1 MENNS
6 QEIINTNLINIP
18 ENARIKV
25 YWNDR
30 PENYSRET
38 RNRVQK
44 YFSTKYNVDRK
55 FINVVYRPTKVSDN
69 GDVIEISGA
78 GIENILNVSYQREL
92 FKEWLSREGKVV
104 NFDKII
110 ALDDKINGAL
120 ELDPDVKPHKKYVLK
135 WLTLNNFLS
144 FGDSNFFPVDR
155 FKGLTVV
162 NSEPQNQG
170 GKTTLTVDAM
180 KFLFFGKTT
189 KTDKNE
195 QIFNQFNEETELNVR
210 GMLEIDGDQELII
223 ERLMTRKKKRNGEWN
238 VENKLNFYQIMPDGT
253 EELMNEENAVITT
266 ELIKDSVGS
275 EKDFEMVVLAT
286 ARNLDNLIDLTTT
299 ESGKLLTRFIGLEI
313 IEQKEAQV
321 REMYNTFS
329 KTMKSNTYNIT
340 TLNEEIVAHRDK
352 VIELKESEIKFREDL
367 VIEKDVQNK
376 LNEEKITLVG
386 KKDKIDVEILTLNPS
401 KLEKE
406 IKDITEVGTGHNAK
420 VEKLLTDIAE
430 IGEVNF
436 DEDRDHQLGKDKV
449 TLSSTI
455 AVTSAEIE
463 RLEKAVADL
472 VAGGICQSCNRKLDD
487 VDNTEHIKKHNTD
500 IKTLMKKLETNTKT
514 LNLVEVEIN
523 SLSETKTL
531 IDNKNKLELSK
542 DKLLVELDSLR
553 LKLKTKKSD
562 LKKYNDNL
570 TSIKNNEEI
579 DIEISNISTKILV
592 CENQKEELSKSIQK
606 VVGDIENNNN
616 NIETKEKLIV
626 TINKE
631 SEIEKIFKVYIEMV
645 GKKGISKLV
654 LRSVL
659 PIINSE
665 LQRLLDDV
673 TDFDIEIFI
682 DDKNEVKFSLIKD
695 EIEKPLKSG
704 SGFELTS
711 ASIALRC
718 VLGKMSTLPMPNFI
732 AFDEV
737 LGRVAN
743 DNIEKMKPLFDKIR
757 DMFDIVFFISHNE
770 LVKDM
775 ADNIITV
782 VKENNI
788 SRINIS

>member
-1 MENNS
+1 MGNNG
-6 QEIINTNLINIP
+6 QEIINTDLIIP
-18 ENARIKV
+18 QNAKIKV
-25 YWNDR
+25 YWSDR
-30 PENYSRET
+30 PENYSRENK
-38 RNRVQK
+38 NRVQK
-44 YFSTKYNVDRK
+44 YFATKYDIDKTRVN
-55 FINVVYRPTKVSDN
+55 IVYRPIKVSEN

-78 GIENILNVSYQREL
+78 GIENIMDISYQREL
-92 FKEWLSREGKVV
+92 FKEWITREGKKV
-104 NFDKII
+104 NFDKIV
-110 ALDDKINGAL
+110 ALDDKVNSAL
-120 ELDPDVKPHKKYVLK
+120 ELDADIKLHKKYVLK

-144 FGDSNFFPVDR
+144 FGDNNYFPVDR

-162 NSEPQNQG
+162 NSAPENQS

-195 QIFNQFNEETELNVR
+195 EVFNQFNEEPELKVR
-210 GMLEIDGDQELII
+210 GMLEIDGDQEVII
-223 ERLMTRKKKRNGEWN
+223 ERVMTRKKKRTGDWN
-238 VENKLNFYQIMPDGT
+238 ITNSVNYYQIMPDGS
-253 EELMNEENAVITT
+253 EELMNEENATITT
-266 ELIKDSVGS
+266 QAIKDAVGS

-286 ARNLDNLIDLTTT
+286 ARNLDSLIDLTAS

-313 IEQKEAQV
+313 IEQKEAQA
-321 REMYNTFS
+321 REMYNAFA
-329 KTMKSNTYNIT
+329 KTMKSNTYNVP
-340 TLNEEIVAHRDK
+340 TLTEEIEQHTK
-352 VIELKESEIKFREDL
+352 NLGELKESEIKFREEL
-367 VIEKDVQNK
+367 VNEKDKQNK
-376 LNEEKITLVG
+376 LNDDKIALVE

-406 IKDITEVGTGHNAK
+406 IETITETGKGYKADVK
-420 VEKLLTDIAE
+420 EYVDKITK
-430 IGEVNF
+430 IGVIEF

-449 TLSSTI
+449 KLSSTI
-455 AVTSAEIE
+455 AVTSADID

-472 VAGGICQSCNRKLDD
+472 VTGGICQSCNRKLDD
-487 VDNTEHIKKHNTD
+487 VDNTEHINKHNIDIQGLMNKLNTD
-500 IKTLMKKLETNTKT
+500 TKKLKVVNDGIE
-514 LNLVEVEIN
+514 
-523 SLSETKTL
+523 SLSKIKAL
-531 IDNKNKLELSK
+531 VDSKNKLELSR

-553 LKLKTKKSD
+553 IKLKSKNDD

-570 TSIKNNEEI
+570 ASIKKNEDI
-579 DIEISNISTKILV
+579 DIEISNISTKIKV
-592 CENQKEELSKSIQK
+592 CEHQKEELSKSVQK
-606 VVGDIENNNN
+606 TVSDIESNNNQ
-616 NIETKEKLIV
+616 IQIKEKLIE

-631 SEIEKIFKVYIEMV
+631 GEVEKVFKIYIEMV

-665 LQRLLDDV
+665 LQRLLDEV
-673 TDFDIEIFI
+673 TDFDVEIFI

-695 EIEKPLKSG
+695 EVEKPLKSG

-732 AFDEV
+732 VFDEV

-743 DNIEKMKPLFDKIR
+743 SNVEGMKPLFDKIK
-757 DMFDIVFFISHNE
+757 DMFDIVFLISHNE

-775 ADNIITV
+775 ADSIITV

-788 SRINIS
+788 SVININ

>member
-266 ELIKDSVGS
+266 QLIKDSVGS

-406 IKDITEVGTGHNAK
+406 IKDITEIGTGHNAK

-449 TLSSTI
+449 TLSSAI

-487 VDNTEHIKKHNTD
+487 VDNTEHIKKHNAD

-743 DNIEKMKPLFDKIR
+743 DNIERMKPLFDKIR

-770 LVKDM
+770 LVKDW

-788 SRINIS
+788 SKINIS

>member
-1 MENNS
+1 MENSS
-6 QEIINTNLINIP
+6 QEIMNTDLVIP
-18 ENARIKV
+18 QNARIKV

-55 FINVVYRPTKVSDN
+55 FINVVYRPIKVNNN

-238 VENKLNFYQIMPDGT
+238 VDNKLNFYQIMPDGT

-266 ELIKDSVGS
+266 QLIKDSVGS

-352 VIELKESEIKFREDL
+352 LIELKESEIKFREDL
-367 VIEKDVQNK
+367 VIQKDIQNK

-406 IKDITEVGTGHNAK
+406 IKDITEVGTGHKAAVK
-420 VEKLLTDIAE
+420 KLLDDIAE

-449 TLSSTI
+449 TLSSAI

-487 VDNTEHIKKHNTD
+487 VDNTEHINKHNTD
-500 IKTLMKKLETNTKT
+500 IQSLMRKLNTDTKK
-514 LNLVEVEIN
+514 LNLVETEIK

-553 LKLKTKKSD
+553 LKLKTKNSD

-592 CENQKEELSKSIQK
+592 CENQKEELSKSIQR
-606 VVGDIENNNN
+606 VVNDIENNDNQ
-616 NIETKEKLIV
+616 IEVKEKLIE

-673 TDFDIEIFI
+673 TDFDVEIFI

-788 SRINIS
+788 SRINIG

>member
-6 QEIINTNLINIP
+6 QEIIKTDLVIP
-18 ENARIKV
+18 QNARIKV
-25 YWNDR
+25 YWDDR
-30 PENYSRET
+30 PENYSREN

-44 YFSTKYNVDRK
+44 YFATKYDIDKSRVN
-55 FINVVYRPTKVSDN
+55 IVYRPIKVSDN

-78 GIENILNVSYQREL
+78 GIENIMDISYQREL
-92 FKEWLSREGKVV
+92 FKEWINREGKEV
-104 NFDKII
+104 NFDKIV
-110 ALDDKINGAL
+110 ALDDKVNSAL
-120 ELDPDVKPHKKYVLK
+120 ELDTDIKLHKKYVLK

-144 FGDSNFFPVDR
+144 FGEDNYFPVDR
-155 FKGLTVV
+155 FKALTVV
-162 NSEPQNQG
+162 NSVPENQG

-195 QIFNQFNEETELNVR
+195 EIFNQFNEESELKVR
-210 GMLEIDGDQELII
+210 GMLEIDGDQEVII
-223 ERLMTRKKKRNGEWN
+223 ERVMTRKKKRTGDWN
-238 VENKLNFYQIMPDGT
+238 ITNSVNYYQIMPDGS
-253 EELMNEENAVITT
+253 EELMNEENATITT
-266 ELIKDSVGS
+266 QAIKDAVGS

-286 ARNLDNLIDLTTT
+286 ARNLDSLIDLTTT

-313 IEQKEAQV
+313 IEQKEAQA
-321 REMYNTFS
+321 REMYNAFA
-329 KTMKSNTYNIT
+329 KTMKSNTYNVP
-340 TLNEEIVAHRDK
+340 TLTEEIEQHNKNLV
-352 VIELKESEIKFREDL
+352 ELKEAEIKFREEL
-367 VIEKDVQNK
+367 VNEKDKQNK
-376 LNEEKITLVG
+376 LNEDKIALVE

-406 IKDITEVGTGHNAK
+406 IETITETGKGYKADVKEYVDKIN
-420 VEKLLTDIAE
+420 E
-430 IGEVNF
+430 IGVIEF

-449 TLSSTI
+449 TLSSAI
-455 AVTSAEIE
+455 AVTSAEID

-487 VDNTEHIKKHNTD
+487 VDNTEHINKHNAD
-500 IKTLMKKLETNTKT
+500 IQVLMKKLDVDTKK
-514 LNLVEVEIN
+514 LKAVNADIE
-523 SLSETKTL
+523 SLSKIKEQVN
-531 IDNKNKLELSK
+531 DKNKLELSR

-553 LKLKTKKSD
+553 LKLKSKNDD

-570 TSIKNNEEI
+570 ASIKKNEDI
-579 DIEISNISTKILV
+579 DIEISDISTKIKV
-592 CENQKEELSKSIQK
+592 CEHQKEELSKSVQK
-606 VVGDIENNNN
+606 TTTDIENNNN
-616 NIETKEKLIV
+616 QIQVKEKLIE

-631 SEIEKIFKVYIEMV
+631 SEIEKVFKIYIEMV

-665 LQRLLDDV
+665 LQRLLDEV
-673 TDFDIEIFI
+673 TDFDVEIFI

-695 EIEKPLKSG
+695 EVEKPLKSG

-732 AFDEV
+732 VFDEV

-743 DNIEKMKPLFDKIR
+743 SNIEGMKPLFDKIK

-770 LVKDM
+770 LVKDW

-782 VKENNI
+782 TKNSDNI
-788 SRINIS
+788 STININ

>member
-449 TLSSTI
+449 TLSSAI

-487 VDNTEHIKKHNTD
+487 VDNTEHIKKHNAD

-592 CENQKEELSKSIQK
+592 CENQKEELSKSVQR

-743 DNIEKMKPLFDKIR
+743 DNIERMKPLFDKIR

-770 LVKDM
+770 LVKDW

-788 SRINIS
+788 SKINIS

>member
-6 QEIINTNLINIP
+6 QDIIKTDLVIP
-18 ENARIKV
+18 QNARIKV
-25 YWNDR
+25 YWDDR
-30 PENYSRET
+30 PENYSREN

-44 YFSTKYNVDRK
+44 YFATKYDIDKTRVN
-55 FINVVYRPTKVSDN
+55 IVYRPIKVSEN

-78 GIENILNVSYQREL
+78 GIENIMDISYQREL
-92 FKEWLSREGKVV
+92 FKEWINREGKEV
-104 NFDKII
+104 NFDKIV
-110 ALDDKINGAL
+110 ALDDKVNSAL
-120 ELDPDVKPHKKYVLK
+120 ELDTDIKLHKKYVLK

-144 FGDSNFFPVDR
+144 FGEDNYFPVDR
-155 FKGLTVV
+155 FKALTVV
-162 NSEPQNQG
+162 NSVPENQG

-195 QIFNQFNEETELNVR
+195 EIFNQFNEESELKVR
-210 GMLEIDGDQELII
+210 GMLEIDGDQEVII
-223 ERLMTRKKKRNGEWN
+223 ERVMTRKKKRSGDWN
-238 VENKLNFYQIMPDGT
+238 ITNSVNYYQIMPDGS
-253 EELMNEENAVITT
+253 EELMNEENATITT
-266 ELIKDSVGS
+266 QAIKDAVGS

-286 ARNLDNLIDLTTT
+286 ARNLDSLIDLTTT

-313 IEQKEAQV
+313 IEQKEAQA
-321 REMYNTFS
+321 REMYNAFA
-329 KTMKSNTYNIT
+329 KTMKSNTYNVP
-340 TLNEEIVAHRDK
+340 TLTEEIEQHNKNLV
-352 VIELKESEIKFREDL
+352 ELKEAEIKFREEL
-367 VIEKDVQNK
+367 VNEKDKQNK
-376 LNEEKITLVG
+376 LNEDKIALVE

-406 IKDITEVGTGHNAK
+406 IETITETGKGYKADVKEYVDKINK
-420 VEKLLTDIAE
+420 
-430 IGEVNF
+430 IGVIEF

-449 TLSSTI
+449 TLSSAI
-455 AVTSAEIE
+455 AVTSAEID

-487 VDNTEHIKKHNTD
+487 VDNTEHINKHNAD
-500 IKTLMKKLETNTKT
+500 IQVLMKKLDADTKK
-514 LNLVEVEIN
+514 LKAVNVEIE
-523 SLSETKTL
+523 SLSKIKEQV
-531 IDNKNKLELSK
+531 NAKNKLELSR
-542 DKLLVELDSLR
+542 DKLLVELDALR
-553 LKLKTKKSD
+553 LKLKSKNDD

-570 TSIKNNEEI
+570 ASIKKNEDI
-579 DIEISNISTKILV
+579 DIDISNISTQIKV
-592 CENQKEELSKSIQK
+592 CEHQKEELSKSVQK
-606 VVGDIENNNN
+606 TASDIENNNN
-616 NIETKEKLIV
+616 QIQVKEKLIE

-631 SEIEKIFKVYIEMV
+631 SEVEKVFKIYIEMV

-665 LQRLLDDV
+665 LQRLLDEV
-673 TDFDIEIFI
+673 TDFDVEIFI

-695 EIEKPLKSG
+695 EVEKPLKSG

-732 AFDEV
+732 VFDEV

-743 DNIEKMKPLFDKIR
+743 SNIEGMKPLFDKIK

-775 ADNIITV
+775 ADSIITV

-788 SRINIS
+788 SKIKFT

>member
-162 NSEPQNQG
+162 NSEPKNQG
-170 GKTTLTVDAM
+170 GKSTLTVDAM

-195 QIFNQFNEETELNVR
+195 EIFNQFNEETELNVR
-210 GMLEIDGDQELII
+210 GMLEIDGDQEVII
-223 ERLMTRKKKRNGEWN
+223 ERAMTRKKKRNGDWN
-238 VENKLNFYQIMPDGT
+238 VTNSVNYYQIMPDGT

-266 ELIKDSVGS
+266 QLIKDSVGN

-286 ARNLDNLIDLTTT
+286 ARNLDSLIDLTAT

-329 KTMKSNTYNIT
+329 KTMKSNVYNIT
-340 TLNEEIVAHRDK
+340 TLNEEIVAHREK

-367 VIEKDVQNK
+367 VIEKDIQNK

-406 IKDITEVGTGHNAK
+406 IKDITEVGTGHNSK

-436 DEDRDHQLGKDKV
+436 DEDRDHQLSKDKV
-449 TLSSTI
+449 TLSSVI

-487 VDNTEHIKKHNTD
+487 VDNTEHIKKHNAD

-523 SLSETKTL
+523 SLSETKAL

-592 CENQKEELSKSIQK
+592 CENQKEELSKSVQR

-673 TDFDIEIFI
+673 TDFDVEIFI

-695 EIEKPLKSG
+695 EVEKPLKSG

-711 ASIALRC
+711 SSIALRC

-737 LGRVAN
+737 LGRVAD
-743 DNIEKMKPLFDKIR
+743 DNIEKMKPLFDKVR

-770 LVKDM
+770 LVKDF

>member
-6 QEIINTNLINIP
+6 QEIIKTDLIIP
-18 ENARIKV
+18 QNARIKV
-25 YWNDR
+25 YWDDR
-30 PENYSRET
+30 PENYSREN

-44 YFSTKYNVDRK
+44 YFSTKYDVDK
-55 FINVVYRPTKVSDN
+55 SKINVVYRPIKVSDN

-78 GIENILNVSYQREL
+78 GIENIMNVSYQREL
-92 FKEWLSREGKVV
+92 FKEWINREGKEV

-110 ALDDKINGAL
+110 ALDDKINSAL

-144 FGDSNFFPVDR
+144 FGDNNYFPVDR

-162 NSEPQNQG
+162 NSIPHNQG

-195 QIFNQFNEETELNVR
+195 QIFNQFNEETELKVR
-210 GMLEIDGDQELII
+210 GMLEIDGDEELII
-223 ERLMTRKKKRNGEWN
+223 ERLMTRKKKRSGDWN
-238 VENKLNFYQIMPDGT
+238 IENKVNYYQIMPDGS
-253 EELMNEENAVITT
+253 EELMNEENAIITT
-266 ELIKDSVGS
+266 QTIKDAVGS

-286 ARNLDNLIDLTTT
+286 ARNLDSLIDLTTT

-313 IEQKEAQV
+313 IEQKEAQA
-321 REMYNTFS
+321 REMYNAFA
-329 KTMKSNTYNIT
+329 KTMKSNTYNT
-340 TLNEEIVAHRDK
+340 ATLTEEIEEHVKTIAS
-352 VIELKESEIKFREDL
+352 LKELEIKSREEL
-367 VIEKDVQNK
+367 VNEKDKQNK
-376 LNEEKITLVG
+376 LNEDKIALVE

-406 IKDITEVGTGHNAK
+406 IETITETGQGYKAQVK
-420 VEKLLTDIAE
+420 EYTDKIAE
-430 IGEVNF
+430 IGVIEF

-449 TLSSTI
+449 ALSSSI
-455 AVTSAEIE
+455 AVTTAEIE
-463 RLEKAVADL
+463 RLETAVADL
-472 VAGGICQSCNRKLDD
+472 IAGGICQSCNRKLDD
-487 VDNTEHIKKHNTD
+487 VDNTEHINKHNAD
-500 IKTLMKKLETNTKT
+500 IQALMKKLTDDGNKLTK
-514 LNLVEVEIN
+514 VEEEIK
-523 SLSETKTL
+523 SLSETKKL
-531 IDNKNKLELSK
+531 VESKNKLELSK
-542 DKLLVELDSLR
+542 DKLLVELQSLR
-553 LKLKTKKSD
+553 LKLKSKNED

-570 TSIKNNEEI
+570 ASIKKNEDI
-579 DIEISNISTKILV
+579 DIEISNISTLIKV
-592 CENQKEELSKSIQK
+592 CEHQKEELSKAVQK
-606 VVGDIENNNN
+606 AVTDIEYNNTQ
-616 NIETKEKLIV
+616 IETKTKLIE
-626 TINKE
+626 TIGKE
-631 SEIEKIFKVYIEMV
+631 AEVEKVFKIYIEMV

-665 LQRLLDDV
+665 LQRLLDEV
-673 TDFDIEIFI
+673 TDFDVEIFI
-682 DDKNEVKFSLIKD
+682 DDKNEVKFSIIKD

-743 DNIEKMKPLFDKIR
+743 DNIERMKPLFDKIR

-770 LVKDM
+770 LVKDWS
-775 ADNIITV
+775 DNIITV
-782 VKENNI
+782 TKDNNI
-788 SRINIS
+788 SRININ

>member
-1 MENNS
+1 MENNN
-6 QEIINTNLINIP
+6 QEIIKTDLIIP
-18 ENARIKV
+18 QNARIKV
-25 YWNDR
+25 YWDDR
-30 PENYSRET
+30 PENYSREN

-44 YFSTKYNVDRK
+44 YFSTKYDVDK
-55 FINVVYRPTKVSDN
+55 SKINVVYRPIKISDN

-78 GIENILNVSYQREL
+78 GIENIMNVSYQREL
-92 FKEWLSREGKVV
+92 FKEWINREGKEV
-104 NFDKII
+104 NFEKII
-110 ALDDKINGAL
+110 ALDDKINSAL

-144 FGDSNFFPVDR
+144 FGDNNYFPVDR

-162 NSEPQNQG
+162 NSTPQNQG

-195 QIFNQFNEETELNVR
+195 QIFNQFNEETELKVR
-210 GMLEIDGDQELII
+210 GMLEIDGDEELII
-223 ERLMTRKKKRNGEWN
+223 ERLMTRKKKRSGEWN
-238 VENKLNFYQIMPDGT
+238 IENKVNYYQIMPDGS
-253 EELMNEENAVITT
+253 EELMNEENAIITT
-266 ELIKDSVGS
+266 QTIKDAVGS

-286 ARNLDNLIDLTTT
+286 ARNLDSLIDLTTT

-313 IEQKEAQV
+313 IEQKEVQA
-321 REMYNTFS
+321 REMYNAFA
-329 KTMKSNTYNIT
+329 KTMKSNTYNT
-340 TLNEEIVAHRDK
+340 STLTEEIEEHVKSIAD
-352 VIELKESEIKFREDL
+352 LKELEIKSREEL
-367 VIEKDVQNK
+367 VNEKDKQNK
-376 LNEEKITLVG
+376 LNEDKIALVE

-406 IKDITEVGTGHNAK
+406 IETITETGK
-420 VEKLLTDIAE
+420 GYKTQVKEYTDKITE
-430 IGEVNF
+430 IGVIEF

-449 TLSSTI
+449 TLSSAI
-455 AVTSAEIE
+455 AVTTAEID
-463 RLEKAVADL
+463 RLETAVADL

-487 VDNTEHIKKHNTD
+487 VDNTEHINKHNAD
-500 IKTLMKKLETNTKT
+500 IQTLMKKLTDDTKKLT
-514 LNLVEVEIN
+514 KVEEEIK
-523 SLSETKTL
+523 SLSETKKL
-531 IDNKNKLELSK
+531 VDSKNKLELSK

-553 LKLKTKKSD
+553 LKLKSKNED

-570 TSIKNNEEI
+570 ASIKKNEDI
-579 DIEISNISTKILV
+579 DVEISNISTLIKV
-592 CENQKEELSKSIQK
+592 CEHQKEELSKAVQK
-606 VVGDIENNNN
+606 AVTDIENNNTQ
-616 NIETKEKLIV
+616 IETKTKLIE
-626 TINKE
+626 TIGKE
-631 SEIEKIFKVYIEMV
+631 GEVEKVFKIYIEMV

-665 LQRLLDDV
+665 LQRLLDEV
-673 TDFDIEIFI
+673 TDFDVEIFI
-682 DDKNEVKFSLIKD
+682 DDKNEVKFSIIKD

-743 DNIEKMKPLFDKIR
+743 DNIERMKPLFDKIR
-757 DMFDIVFFISHNE
+757 DMFDIVFFISHND
-770 LVKDM
+770 LVKDW

-782 VKENNI
+782 TKDNNI
-788 SRINIS
+788 SKININ

>member
-6 QEIINTNLINIP
+6 QEIINTDLIIP
-18 ENARIKV
+18 QNARIKV
-25 YWNDR
+25 YWDDR
-30 PENYSRET
+30 PENYSREN
-38 RNRVQK
+38 RNRVQR
-44 YFSTKYNVDRK
+44 YFATKYDIDKSR
-55 FINVVYRPTKVSDN
+55 INIVYRPIKVSDN

-78 GIENILNVSYQREL
+78 GIENIMDISYQREL
-92 FKEWLSREGKVV
+92 FKEWINREGKEV
-104 NFDKII
+104 NFDKIV
-110 ALDDKINGAL
+110 ALDDKVNSAL
-120 ELDPDVKPHKKYVLK
+120 ELDTDIKLHKKYVLK

-144 FGDSNFFPVDR
+144 FGENNYFPVDR
-155 FKGLTVV
+155 FKALTVV
-162 NSEPQNQG
+162 NSVPENQG

-195 QIFNQFNEETELNVR
+195 EIFNQFNEETELKVR
-210 GMLEIDGDQELII
+210 GMLEIDGDQEVII
-223 ERLMTRKKKRNGEWN
+223 ERVMTRKKKRSGDWN
-238 VENKLNFYQIMPDGT
+238 ITNNVNYYQIMPDGS
-253 EELMNEENAVITT
+253 EELMNEENATITT
-266 ELIKDSVGS
+266 QAIKDAVGS

-286 ARNLDNLIDLTTT
+286 ARNLDSLIDLTTT
-299 ESGKLLTRFIGLEI
+299 ESGKLLTRFIGLEV
-313 IEQKEAQV
+313 IEQKEAQA
-321 REMYNTFS
+321 REMYNSFA
-329 KTMKSNTYNIT
+329 KIMKSNTYNVP
-340 TLNEEIVAHRDK
+340 TLTEEIEQHHK
-352 VIELKESEIKFREDL
+352 NLGELKESELKFREEL
-367 VIEKDVQNK
+367 INEKDKQNK
-376 LNEEKITLVG
+376 FNEEKIGLVE

-406 IKDITEVGTGHNAK
+406 IETITETGKGYKADVKEYVNK
-420 VEKLLTDIAE
+420 INE
-430 IGEVNF
+430 IGVIEF

-449 TLSSTI
+449 TLSSAI
-455 AVTSAEIE
+455 AVTSADID

-487 VDNTEHIKKHNTD
+487 VDNTEHINKHNID
-500 IKTLMKKLETNTKT
+500 IQVLMNKLGVDTKKLKDVNT
-514 LNLVEVEIN
+514 EIE
-523 SLSETKTL
+523 SLSKIKEQV
-531 IDNKNKLELSK
+531 NSKNKLELSR

-553 LKLKTKKSD
+553 IKLKSKNDD

-570 TSIKNNEEI
+570 ASIKKNEEI
-579 DIEISNISTKILV
+579 DIEISDISTKIKV
-592 CENQKEELSKSIQK
+592 CEYQKEELSKSVQK
-606 VVGDIENNNN
+606 TVSDIENNNSQ
-616 NIETKEKLIV
+616 IQVKEKLIE

-631 SEIEKIFKVYIEMV
+631 SEVEKVFKIYIEMV

-665 LQRLLDDV
+665 LQRLLDEV
-673 TDFDIEIFI
+673 TDFDVEIFI

-695 EIEKPLKSG
+695 EVEKPLKSG

-732 AFDEV
+732 VFDEV

-743 DNIEKMKPLFDKIR
+743 TNIESMKPLFDKIK

-770 LVKDM
+770 LIKDW
-775 ADNIITV
+775 ADNIVTV
-782 VKENNI
+782 VKDSNNI
-788 SRINIS
+788 SSINIK

>member
-6 QEIINTNLINIP
+6 QEIIKTDLVIP
-18 ENARIKV
+18 QNARIKV
-25 YWNDR
+25 YWDDR
-30 PENYSRET
+30 PENYSREN

-44 YFSTKYNVDRK
+44 YFATKYDIDKTRVN
-55 FINVVYRPTKVSDN
+55 IVYRPIKVSEN

-78 GIENILNVSYQREL
+78 GIENIMDISYQREL
-92 FKEWLSREGKVV
+92 FKEWINREGKEV
-104 NFDKII
+104 NFDKIV
-110 ALDDKINGAL
+110 ALDDKVNSAL
-120 ELDPDVKPHKKYVLK
+120 ELDTDIKLHKKYVLK

-144 FGDSNFFPVDR
+144 FGEDNYFPVDR
-155 FKGLTVV
+155 FKALTVV
-162 NSEPQNQG
+162 NSVPENQG

-195 QIFNQFNEETELNVR
+195 EIFNQFNEESELKVR
-210 GMLEIDGDQELII
+210 GMLEIDGDQEVII
-223 ERLMTRKKKRNGEWN
+223 ERVMTRKKKRSGDWN
-238 VENKLNFYQIMPDGT
+238 ITNSVNYYQIMPDGS
-253 EELMNEENAVITT
+253 EELMNEENATITT
-266 ELIKDSVGS
+266 QAIKDAVGS

-286 ARNLDNLIDLTTT
+286 ARNLDSLIDLTTT

-313 IEQKEAQV
+313 IEQKEAQA
-321 REMYNTFS
+321 REMYNAFA
-329 KTMKSNTYNIT
+329 KTMKSNTYNVP
-340 TLNEEIVAHRDK
+340 TLTEEIEQHNKNLV
-352 VIELKESEIKFREDL
+352 ELKEAEIKFREEL
-367 VIEKDVQNK
+367 VNEKDKQNK
-376 LNEEKITLVG
+376 LNEDKIALVE

-406 IKDITEVGTGHNAK
+406 IETITETGKGYKADVKEYVDKINK
-420 VEKLLTDIAE
+420 
-430 IGEVNF
+430 IGVIEF

-449 TLSSTI
+449 TLSSAI
-455 AVTSAEIE
+455 AVTSAEID

-487 VDNTEHIKKHNTD
+487 VDNTEHINKHNAD
-500 IKTLMKKLETNTKT
+500 IQVLMKKLDADTKK
-514 LNLVEVEIN
+514 LKAVNVEIE
-523 SLSETKTL
+523 SLSKIKEQV
-531 IDNKNKLELSK
+531 NAKNKLELSR
-542 DKLLVELDSLR
+542 DKLLVELDALR
-553 LKLKTKKSD
+553 LKLKSKNDD

-570 TSIKNNEEI
+570 ASIKKNEDI
-579 DIEISNISTKILV
+579 DIEISNISTKIKV
-592 CENQKEELSKSIQK
+592 CEHQKEELSKSVQK
-606 VVGDIENNNN
+606 TASDIENNNN
-616 NIETKEKLIV
+616 QIQVKEKLIE

-631 SEIEKIFKVYIEMV
+631 SEVEKVFKIYIEMV

-665 LQRLLDDV
+665 LQRLLDEV
-673 TDFDIEIFI
+673 TDFDVEIFI

-695 EIEKPLKSG
+695 EVEKPLKSG

-732 AFDEV
+732 VFDEV

-743 DNIEKMKPLFDKIR
+743 SNIEGMKPLFDKIK

-775 ADNIITV
+775 ADSIITV

-788 SRINIS
+788 SKIKFT

>member
-6 QEIINTNLINIP
+6 QDIIKTDLVIP
-18 ENARIKV
+18 QNARIKV
-25 YWNDR
+25 YWDDR
-30 PENYSRET
+30 PENYSREN

-44 YFSTKYNVDRK
+44 YFATKYDIDKTRVN
-55 FINVVYRPTKVSDN
+55 IVYRPIKVSEN

-78 GIENILNVSYQREL
+78 GIENIMDISYQREL
-92 FKEWLSREGKVV
+92 FKEWINREGKEV
-104 NFDKII
+104 NFDKIV
-110 ALDDKINGAL
+110 ALDDKVNSAL
-120 ELDPDVKPHKKYVLK
+120 ELDTDIKLHKKYVLK

-144 FGDSNFFPVDR
+144 FGEDNYFPVDR
-155 FKGLTVV
+155 FKALTVV
-162 NSEPQNQG
+162 NSVPENQG

-195 QIFNQFNEETELNVR
+195 EIFNQFNEESELKVR
-210 GMLEIDGDQELII
+210 GMLEIDGDQEVII
-223 ERLMTRKKKRNGEWN
+223 ERVMTRKKKRSGDWN
-238 VENKLNFYQIMPDGT
+238 ITNSVNYYQIMPDGS
-253 EELMNEENAVITT
+253 EELMNEENATITT
-266 ELIKDSVGS
+266 QAIKDAVGS

-286 ARNLDNLIDLTTT
+286 ARNLDSLIDLTTT

-313 IEQKEAQV
+313 IEQKEAQA
-321 REMYNTFS
+321 REMYNAFA
-329 KTMKSNTYNIT
+329 KTMKSNTYNVP
-340 TLNEEIVAHRDK
+340 TLTEEIEQHNKNLV
-352 VIELKESEIKFREDL
+352 ELKEAEIKFREEL
-367 VIEKDVQNK
+367 VNEKDKQNK
-376 LNEEKITLVG
+376 LNEDKIALVE

-406 IKDITEVGTGHNAK
+406 IETITETGKGYKADVKEYVDKINK
-420 VEKLLTDIAE
+420 
-430 IGEVNF
+430 IGVIEF

-449 TLSSTI
+449 TLSSAI
-455 AVTSAEIE
+455 AVTSAEID

-487 VDNTEHIKKHNTD
+487 VDNTEHINKHNAD
-500 IKTLMKKLETNTKT
+500 IQVLMKKLDADTKK
-514 LNLVEVEIN
+514 LKAVNVEIE
-523 SLSETKTL
+523 SLSKIKEQV
-531 IDNKNKLELSK
+531 NAKNKLELSR
-542 DKLLVELDSLR
+542 DKLLVELDALR
-553 LKLKTKKSD
+553 LKLKSKNDD

-570 TSIKNNEEI
+570 ASIKKNEDI
-579 DIEISNISTKILV
+579 DIEISNISTKIKV
-592 CENQKEELSKSIQK
+592 CEHQKEELSKSVQK
-606 VVGDIENNNN
+606 TASDIENNNN
-616 NIETKEKLIV
+616 QIQVKEKLIE

-631 SEIEKIFKVYIEMV
+631 SEVEKVFKIYIEMV

-665 LQRLLDDV
+665 LQRLLDEV
-673 TDFDIEIFI
+673 TDFDVEIFI

-695 EIEKPLKSG
+695 EVEKPLKSG

-732 AFDEV
+732 VFDEV

-743 DNIEKMKPLFDKIR
+743 SNIEGMKPLFDKIK

-775 ADNIITV
+775 ADSIITV

-788 SRINIS
+788 SKIKFT

>member
-1 MENNS
+1 MENNN
-6 QEIINTNLINIP
+6 QEIIKTDLIIP
-18 ENARIKV
+18 QNARIKV
-25 YWNDR
+25 YWDDR
-30 PENYSRET
+30 PENYSREN

-44 YFSTKYNVDRK
+44 YFSTKYDVDK
-55 FINVVYRPTKVSDN
+55 SKINVVYRPIKISDN

-78 GIENILNVSYQREL
+78 GIENIMNVSYQREL
-92 FKEWLSREGKVV
+92 FKEWINREGKEV
-104 NFDKII
+104 NFEKII
-110 ALDDKINGAL
+110 ALDDKINSAL

-144 FGDSNFFPVDR
+144 FGDNNYFPVDR

-162 NSEPQNQG
+162 NSTPQNQG

-195 QIFNQFNEETELNVR
+195 QIFNQFNEETELKVR
-210 GMLEIDGDQELII
+210 GMIEIDGDEELII
-223 ERLMTRKKKRNGEWN
+223 ERLMTRKKKRSGEWN
-238 VENKLNFYQIMPDGT
+238 IENKVNYYQIMPDGS
-253 EELMNEENAVITT
+253 EELMNEENAIITT
-266 ELIKDSVGS
+266 QTIKDAVGS

-286 ARNLDNLIDLTTT
+286 ARNLDSLIDLTTT

-313 IEQKEAQV
+313 IEQKEAQA
-321 REMYNTFS
+321 REMYNAFA
-329 KTMKSNTYNIT
+329 KTMKSNTYNT
-340 TLNEEIVAHRDK
+340 STLTEEIEEHVKSIAD
-352 VIELKESEIKFREDL
+352 LKELEIKSREEL
-367 VIEKDVQNK
+367 VNEKDKQNK
-376 LNEEKITLVG
+376 LNEDKIALVE

-406 IKDITEVGTGHNAK
+406 IETITETGK
-420 VEKLLTDIAE
+420 GYKTQVKEYTDKITE
-430 IGEVNF
+430 IGVIEF

-449 TLSSTI
+449 TLSSAI
-455 AVTSAEIE
+455 AVTTAEID
-463 RLEKAVADL
+463 RLETAVADL

-487 VDNTEHIKKHNTD
+487 VDNTEHINKHNAD
-500 IKTLMKKLETNTKT
+500 IQTLMKKLTDDTKELT
-514 LNLVEVEIN
+514 KVEEEIK
-523 SLSETKTL
+523 SLSETKKL
-531 IDNKNKLELSK
+531 VDSKNKLELSK

-553 LKLKTKKSD
+553 LKLKSKNED

-570 TSIKNNEEI
+570 ASIKKNEDI
-579 DIEISNISTKILV
+579 DVEISNISTLIKV
-592 CENQKEELSKSIQK
+592 CEHQKEELSKAVQK
-606 VVGDIENNNN
+606 AVTDIENNNTQ
-616 NIETKEKLIV
+616 IETKTKLIE
-626 TINKE
+626 TIGKE
-631 SEIEKIFKVYIEMV
+631 GEVEKVFKIYIEMV

-665 LQRLLDDV
+665 LQRLLDEV
-673 TDFDIEIFI
+673 TDFDVEIFI
-682 DDKNEVKFSLIKD
+682 DDKNEVKFSIIKD

-743 DNIEKMKPLFDKIR
+743 DNIERMKPLFDKIR
-757 DMFDIVFFISHNE
+757 DMFDIVFFISHND
-770 LVKDM
+770 LVKDW

-782 VKENNI
+782 TKDNNI
-788 SRINIS
+788 SKININ